1 MSVSPPILQQMENL
15 ENISADSTPCTS
27 ATNVG
32 DYQTCERRILEQLR
46 DVTVMNDKWQKYNKE
61 RERYVDGIR
70 RDLEKTKKKLQARD
84 KELME
89 MKARERELEKT
100 IRDNQNIISN
110 FSKLMDDLDEKEAKE
125 RTLSMRVCELEKE
138 VDSLRRMNNTTEAN
152 AENEQLLQQQLQI
165 CIEDFKTEKK
175 EKNKYK
181 QEAISLRK
189 KSMEAESLLQDYQ
202 EKIALIKSL
211 EFPTMAREDEERYR
225 HQRRQSS
232 AHPRRQTNCKT
243 PKPSSWPH
251 QSDLLMFG
259 DVIEADSTSIQGSQS
274 DSAVEDRAVEQVGAT
289 ARVPVKPLFELF
301 PQLKLPSRSSES
313 AFEMDSVFEHEHDE
327 GELIRR

>member
-1 MSVSPPILQQMENL
+1 MPPPFLSYRVLNMSVSPPILQQMENL

-32 DYQTCERRILEQLR
+32 DNQTCERRILEQLR

-100 IRDNQNIISN
+100 IRDNQNTIRN

-152 AENEQLLQQQLQI
+152 AENEQLLQQQVIKREFIDPKKKKTILSRVSSFVSNCLNPGSNNQNMSGIAWHVCDEHFILCKCLMGQI
-165 CIEDFKTEKK
+165 
-175 EKNKYK
+175 
-181 QEAISLRK
+181 S
-189 KSMEAESLLQDYQ
+189 DYH
-202 EKIALIKSL
+202 
-211 EFPTMAREDEERYR
+211 Y
-225 HQRRQSS
+225 
-232 AHPRRQTNCKT
+232 N
-243 PKPSSWPH
+243 
-251 QSDLLMFG
+251 
-259 DVIEADSTSIQGSQS
+259 
-274 DSAVEDRAVEQVGAT
+274 
-289 ARVPVKPLFELF
+289 
-301 PQLKLPSRSSES
+301 
-313 AFEMDSVFEHEHDE
+313 
-327 GELIRR
+327 